1 MKTIIWSL
9 FILILATWTG
19 MTLLTVYLVDWIVQ
33 SFGSTLPTDL
43 GVALDTIPVPPWL
56 AIWIDPVDSG
66 RSRWP
71 HRRDNPDRAFL
82 RFSHQLAQPVDLG
95 NLGLGCTGLVHLC
108 NRRTLAGR
116 IIQQDAPALSH
127 WTELTSTPARYRE
140 TRPVRLLAAYHS
152 DRPP

>member
-56 AIWIDPVDSG
+56 AIWIDPAWIQSIQAGLVGLIEGITQTVPFFASAI
-66 RSRWP
+66 SWLSP
-71 HRRDNPDRAFL
+71 LIWAIW
-82 RFSHQLAQPVDLG
+82 
-95 NLGLGCTGLVHLC
+95 GLGALVLFILTG
-108 NRRTLAGR
+108 
-116 IIQQDAPALSH
+116 
-127 WTELTSTPARYRE
+127 
-140 TRPVRLLAAYHS
+140 
-152 DRPP
+152 

>member
-56 AIWIDPVDSG
+56 AVWIDPAWIQSIQAGLVGLIEGVTQTVPYFASAVG
-66 RSRWP
+66 W
-71 HRRDNPDRAFL
+71 
-82 RFSHQLAQPVDLG
+82 LAPLIWAVW
-95 NLGLGCTGLVHLC
+95 GLGALALFLFAITGHWLVGSF
-108 NRRTLAGR
+108 RKSP
-116 IIQQDAPALSH
+116 QS
-127 WTELTSTPARYRE
+127 
-140 TRPVRLLAAYHS
+140 
-152 DRPP
+152 